1 MSVTVTDRASAR
13 ERNVQQILI
22 MNTSMVARARD
33 AVPRPVTVTT
43 RAGNGSHLMHEDG
56 TVQQPAGFDTTTQP
70 QQHMSDLGAYS
81 SGGRALSR

>member
-13 ERNVQQILI
+13 ERNVQQILF

-33 AVPRPVTVTT
+33 AVPRPVTT
-43 RAGNGSHLMHEDG
+43 RAGNGSHLMQEDG
-56 TVQQPAGFDTTTQP
+56 TVLQPAGFDTTTQP

-81 SGGRALSR
+81 SRGRALSW